1 MFVMVSHRFHSALEF
16 IVNFPGHFEENL
28 DTGTKLLFPGQ
39 SRETRDGWQV
49 CYDFIFHSLL
59 SYGCSYLSMKRSQV
73 ATTITKQA
81 VGSHATECSEVRKRA
96 IRRFSELSVF

>member
-1 MFVMVSHRFHSALEF
+1 MLVMVSHGFHSALEF

-49 CYDFIFHSLL
+49 CSLIFPIQRLSAPVDDYRRYFLPVTNAYPFMWIFQVPTAETGAGNSLI
-59 SYGCSYLSMKRSQV
+59 Y
-73 ATTITKQA
+73 
-81 VGSHATECSEVRKRA
+81 
-96 IRRFSELSVF
+96 